1 MKEKHVRLSP
11 RAYVQGVAVVIALL
25 ALFTGLYAVRTI
37 RSLQSALA
45 DTQARLA
52 QSEEARISGLYDL
65 EKSLGSL
72 RQEGT
77 SDGDPSEKFG

>member
-1 MKEKHVRLSP
+1 MNKERIRLSLV
-11 RAYVQGVAVVIALL
+11 RTSRGAAVVITLL

-37 RSLQSALA
+37 SSLQSALA

-52 QSEEARISGLYDL
+52 QSEEARISGLYNL
-65 EKSLGSL
+65 ERSLGSL

-77 SDGDPSEKFG
+77 SDGSPSEV

>member
-1 MKEKHVRLSP
+1 MNKERIRLSLV
-11 RAYVQGVAVVIALL
+11 RTSRVAAVVITLL

-37 RSLQSALA
+37 RSLQSALT
-45 DTQARLA
+45 DTRARLA

-65 EKSLGSL
+65 ERSLGSL

-77 SDGDPSEKFG
+77 SDGDPSEV